1 MRRPW
6 CRNSNGPALV
16 RSRSLPTTTDRG
28 PALRPVASGVLAC
41 ALTLAGLLGL
51 TAVPA
56 QAAPARLAP
65 VVLIGVPDLRWTD
78 LPAMP
83 TLRALMTTGAVG
95 ELSVKSEGEAT
106 RCGDALLQLSAGTRV
121 PSGVVSCT
129 IDPRRLDRLRDRY
142 RHSRYGARVGL
153 LGDTLPVESA
163 AVGGEAGTVL
173 AGSTAPAHVV
183 GTMSDALARARIVV
197 TVDTG
202 IYGARRRDLAAAQVD
217 SRLAADL
224 RALPRDATVVVAGIS
239 DGPHGGP
246 HLH

>member
-129 IDPRRLDRLRDRY
+129 IDARRLDRLRNRY

-163 AVGGEAGTVL
+163 AVGGAAGTVL
-173 AGSTAPAHVV
+173 AGTAGPAPV
-183 GTMSDALARARIVV
+183 GGHISGGLGAGEGGVPG
-197 TVDTG
+197 DTRNFHAQG
-202 IYGARRRDLAAAQVD
+202 RGLGASPV
-217 SRLAADL
+217 
-224 RALPRDATVVVAGIS
+224 
-239 DGPHGGP
+239 DGPTGTHP
-246 HLH
+246 RRP